1 MKKQTFLFVA
11 LSGVVLASCT
21 DRPFI
26 YTNDNA
32 DKPAYSQE
40 SGGRASAESRAP
52 LDVPPELRNVQV
64 PQPEKIATSGG
75 ESSAQSTTDETVA
88 GRAVS
93 LDGRLYNVDAATVF
107 SSVVD
112 AMTALN
118 LPVQSVDSPSG
129 TITTDWVR
137 QGADNPNL
145 AASALDGLFGGDGV
159 QAVRYRFVVR
169 TLRQTEEGVSRTRLE
184 IRTIGQAYI
193 NRHWVN
199 RPIQRK
205 VSAELFGA
213 VEERLNAME
222 PAPQSQQ

>member
-1 MKKQTFLFVA
+1 MKKHTFLLIT
-11 LSGVVLASCT
+11 LSGVALAACT
-21 DRPFI
+21 DRPFL
-26 YTNDNA
+26 YSNDDA
-32 DKPAYSQE
+32 GKPAYSQG
-40 SGGRASAESRAP
+40 GGRATAESRAP
-52 LDVPPELRNVQV
+52 LDVPPELRNVEV
-64 PQPEKIATSGG
+64 PQPENIATGG
-75 ESSAQSTTDETVA
+75 EAPAQSRGDEAVA
-88 GRAVS
+88 GKAVS
-93 LDGRLYNVDAATVF
+93 LDGRLYDADAATVF
-107 SSVVD
+107 SSVID

-145 AASALDGLFGGDGV
+145 GASAMAGLFGGDGV

-169 TLRQTEEGVSRTRLE
+169 TLRQTEEGASKTRLE
-184 IRTIGQAYI
+184 IRTIGQAFV

-213 VEERLNAME
+213 VEERLNAM
-222 PAPQSQQ
+222 APVQK